1 MPIFYH
7 QMRYIPQEN
16 KYVISRLEPKKNMDT
31 TKLGCVSK
39 YAPNLWV
46 AKTKSELLEFAE
58 EMKAR
63 LIAEHEQKL
72 LKLKTR
78 EIEAY

>member
-7 QMRYIPQEN
+7 QMRYIPNEN

-31 TKLGCVSK
+31 TKLSGVAK

-46 AKTKSELLEFAE
+46 AKTKGELLEFAE
-58 EMKAR
+58 NMKSN

-72 LKLKTR
+72 FKLKNRT
-78 EIEAY
+78 IEAY

>member
-7 QMRYIPQEN
+7 QLKYIPNEN

-31 TKLGCVSK
+31 TKLSGVAK

-46 AKTKSELLEFAE
+46 AKTKGELLEFAE

-63 LIAEHEQKL
+63 LIAEHEEKL

-78 EIEAY
+78 IIEAY